1 MDSIQSLNIG
11 RIEVA
16 SIAKWY
22 KWWPLLYGGLVTGV
36 AFAAFSH
43 WAYDDPFITYRYA
56 ANLLAGNGFVYNP
69 GLRVLSTT
77 TPLYTLLLALLG
89 MVWPDLPTLSNFV
102 SAASLALGGLFL
114 WQLAQV
120 WKTVPAGGTALL
132 LYPTFPLLCSTF
144 GGEMPFYTMLGLGT
158 FAWYVQRRYI
168 LAALFGGLALLTR
181 ADAGVVLVL
190 LAAHHLLCRRE
201 PVPWPALALFALITL
216 PWFAFAC
223 WYFGSPLPATLTVKQ
238 HQAQM
243 AISQSFAEGFVTTM
257 VRNYGRLWVYR
268 VEAALAA
275 TGVMYALARRREW
288 TLFLA
293 WPVLYFVAY
302 TVLGVSRYF
311 WYYAPLVPGF
321 VAAVGLGAT
330 ACAGGIRRILQRPR
344 WAQAVV
350 LVGLL
355 ALTTQQGWGVWR
367 LRQHPDRRV
376 AIYQAVG
383 EWLRENIPPQAT
395 VGTLEVGIIGYYA
408 QRPMVDFAGLI
419 QPHVARQLRRDTTYE
434 DAALWATAHYRPD
447 YLVLNPAWFPHLMEQ
462 YVTPFCRPAQTFE
475 GKAYRYEGE
484 LVIYV
489 CSRDVHR

>member
-1 MDSIQSLNIG
+1 M
-11 RIEVA
+11 
-16 SIAKWY
+16 AKWY
-22 KWWPLLYGGLVTGV
+22 RWWPLLYGGLVTGV

-56 ANLLAGNGFVYNP
+56 ANLLAGSGFVYNP

-89 MVWPDLPTLSNFV
+89 RVWPDLPTLSNFV
-102 SAASLALGGLFL
+102 SAISLALGGLFL
-114 WQLAQV
+114 WQLAQM
-120 WKTVPAGGTALL
+120 WKTVLVGWTALL
-132 LYPTFPLLCSTF
+132 LYPAFPLLCSTF
-144 GGEMPFYTMLGLGT
+144 GGEMPFYTMLCLGT
-158 FAWYVQRRYI
+158 FAWYVQRRYV

-201 PVPWPALALFALITL
+201 PMPWPALAPFALITL
-216 PWFAFAC
+216 PWFAFAW

-243 AISQSFAEGFVTTM
+243 AISQSFAEGFVSTI

-268 VEAALAA
+268 VEAALVG
-275 TGVMYALARRREW
+275 TGVVYALVRRREW
-288 TLFLA
+288 MLFLA
-293 WPVLYFVAY
+293 WPALYFVAY

-321 VAAVGLGAT
+321 VAAVGLGAA
-330 ACAGGIRRILQRPR
+330 ACAGGLRRILQRPR

-355 ALTTQQGWGVWR
+355 ALTAQQGRGVWR
-367 LRQHPDRRV
+367 LRQHPDRRI

-383 EWLRENIPPQAT
+383 EWLRENAPPEAT
-395 VGTLEVGIIGYYA
+395 VGTLEVGVIGYHA

-419 QPHVARQLRRDTTYE
+419 QPDVALQMNWETTYQ
-434 DAALWATAHYRPD
+434 DTAIWAVQHYLPD
-447 YLVLNPAWFPHLMEQ
+447 YLVLNPDWFPELMHSVVSARCVPLQAFANEE
-462 YVTPFCRPAQTFE
+462 YP
-475 GKAYRYEGE
+475 GE
-484 LVIYV
+484 LVVYK
-489 CSRDVHR
+489 CDWTK